1 MRIHHAALSVLELD
15 AARDFFVRYF
25 GGGYYESC
33 IRGIE
38 GSLIE
43 ITV

>member
-1 MRIHHAALSVLELD
+1 MNIHHTALYVLELD

-25 GGGYYESC
+25 GGGYYESR

-38 GSLIE
+38 GNLIE